1 MQRMTKDLARHY
13 VETTQGSTPSDAQAV
28 RLAKTAGAMTAMLE
42 VTAKK
47 SLFDTEPAQLEP
59 MLRALADDEGLSD
72 D

>member
-1 MQRMTKDLARHY
+1 
-13 VETTQGSTPSDAQAV
+13 
-28 RLAKTAGAMTAMLE
+28 MTAMLE
-42 VTAKK
+42 VTAKE